1 MADTGAPVDAST
13 ADASTAGSSAV
24 GAAQWQLTSD
34 QRAVLEAADRF
45 AREEL
50 YPLAA
55 RMDEQEWWPPE
66 ILARLGAEGFLG
78 ITVPQSYGG
87 AGLDLTSAGLVA
99 EAFSRWNHAI
109 GLSWIAHD
117 NLCAHNLFRHASEA
131 QRRSHLPDLCSGR
144 HVGALA
150 LTEPGAGSDALGSMR
165 TTARLEGDHYVLNGT
180 KLFIT
185 NGPIA
190 DVLLTYAKTEP
201 SLGTHGVSAF
211 IVKVAQSPG
220 VRVAQKLTKM
230 GFRGSQ
236 TGELVFT
243 DCRVPKA
250 NLLGA
255 ENAGVGILM
264 TGLDLERATIASI
277 CLGIA
282 ERALQ
287 LAVDY
292 AKSRRQ
298 FGRPIGDF
306 EMIQAKLAD
315 MYVGVETMRTLIY
328 RVLAAAESVG
338 AHGGGRGSIHAQSAA
353 SVLYAA
359 ESMARVLSDALQIH
373 GGNGYIWESE
383 INRLYRAIK
392 LLEIGAGTSEI
403 RRLIIAREL
412 LGSSDAL

>member
-1 MADTGAPVDAST
+1 VADTGVPEAS
-13 ADASTAGSSAV
+13 ASAG
-24 GAAQWQLTSD
+24 GQWQLTAD

-50 YPLAA
+50 YPLAS
-55 RMDEQEWWPPE
+55 RMDQEEWWPPE
-66 ILARLGAEGFLG
+66 VFERLGAEGFLG

-99 EAFSRWNHAI
+99 EAFSRWNHAV

-117 NLCAHNLFRHASEA
+117 NLCVHNLYRHASEA
-131 QRRSHLPDLCSGR
+131 QRRRHLPDLCSGR

-165 TTARLEGDHYVLNGT
+165 TTARREGDHYVLNGT

-190 DVLLTYAKTEP
+190 NVLLTYAKTD
-201 SLGTHGVSAF
+201 SALGTHGVSAF
-211 IVKVAQSPG
+211 IIEAPSAG
-220 VRVAQKLTKM
+220 LSVAQKLTKM

-236 TGELVFT
+236 TGELVFN
-243 DCRVPKA
+243 DCHVPVE

-292 AKSRRQ
+292 ARSRRQ
-298 FGRPIGDF
+298 FGRAIADF

-338 AHGGGRGSIHAQSAA
+338 AQGGGRGSIHAQSAA

-412 LGSSDAL
+412 LGSSDAI

>member
-1 MADTGAPVDAST
+1 MIVADTGAPEASV
-13 ADASTAGSSAV
+13 AASM
-24 GAAQWQLTSD
+24 QWQLSAD

-45 AREEL
+45 ARAEL
-50 YPLAA
+50 YPLAQ
-55 RMDEQEWWPPE
+55 RMDEEEWWPQE
-66 ILARLGAEGFLG
+66 VFVRLGAEGFLG

-117 NLCAHNLFRHASEA
+117 NLCVHNLFRHASEA
-131 QRRSHLPDLCSGR
+131 QRRRHLPDLCSGR

-165 TTARLEGDHYVLNGT
+165 TTARREGDHYVLNGT

-190 DVLLTYAKTEP
+190 DVLLTYAKTDP

-211 IVKVAQSPG
+211 IVEAHSAG
-220 VRVAQKLTKM
+220 VRVAQKLKKM

-236 TGELVFT
+236 TGELVYT
-243 DCRVPKA
+243 DCRVPVD
-250 NLLGA
+250 NLLG
-255 ENAGVGILM
+255 EQNGGVGILM

-287 LAVDY
+287 LSVDY
-292 AKSRRQ
+292 ARSRRQ
-298 FGRPIGDF
+298 FGRPIADF

-328 RVLAAAESVG
+328 RVLAAAESVS
-338 AHGGGRGSIHAQSAA
+338 AQGGGRGSIHAQSAA

-359 ESMARVLSDALQIH
+359 ESMGRVLSDALQIH

-412 LGSSDAL
+412 LGSTDAV